1 MIQNDESRLLE
12 KNDLSFKDSRILHV
26 AVSIVIVTFLFSALP
41 EWSTPQFKVNAVI
54 SFILMMVIVVSWKTV
69 ELKVRYFSIQ
79 SYCLIFCLSHLFA
92 QPIIKYFW
100 QKDNTAW
107 IYFASCWIVG
117 FILLHFFREGLFQAF
132 SKIYE
137 SKFSSGYHI
146 VVFSFLLLV
155 PLSIGVVKAKDLN
168 SSIGYGIL
176 LYIGSILLLMTLPAF
191 LKKPEDININSSTKC

>member
-12 KNDLSFKDSRILHV
+12 KNDLSFKESRILHV
-26 AVSIVIVTFLFSALP
+26 ALSIVIVTFLFSALP
-41 EWSTPQFKVNAVI
+41 EWSAPQFKVNAVI
-54 SFILMMVIVVSWKTV
+54 SFLLMMVIVVSWKAV

-79 SYCLIFCLSHLFA
+79 SYCLIFCLSHLSA

-100 QKDNTAW
+100 QEGNSAW

-117 FILLHFFREGLFQAF
+117 FIILHFFREGLFQAF

-137 SKFSSGYHI
+137 SKFSIGYHI

-155 PLSIGVVKAKDLN
+155 PIIVTIITVNELN
-168 SSIGYGIL
+168 INIGYGMVLYVLSIIL
-176 LYIGSILLLMTLPAF
+176 LVTLPAF
-191 LKKPEDININSSTKC
+191 LKRPEEIKIYESTN